1 MGKVY
6 LTLNEIQKKELEI
19 LIFFDKICKDN
30 QLKYT
35 LIGGTLLGAIRHK
48 GFIPWDDDID
58 VGMPRKDYELLV
70 SKIQNGEINVDP
82 YSIFLDR
89 GKEKKYPFLKLVNK
103 KYKVESKMEIVKFL
117 WIDIMP
123 IDNIESV
130 GDAKLKYKKI
140 KWNLMLFRA
149 YYKMNNI
156 NSFIKKICVW
166 CLRIYAKCIGINKI
180 IETITSISKSNM
192 NENTKY
198 MGVIS
203 WGLYG
208 IGEIYSSTAFDN
220 LIEVDFEKNKFYSIS
235 LWHEYLTGI
244 YNNYMEIPSEN
255 NRKTHFI
262 KVYEEGE

>member
-1 MGKVY
+1 M
-6 LTLNEIQKKELEI
+6 
-19 LIFFDKICKDN
+19 IFFDKICKAN
-30 QLKYT
+30 HLKYT

-58 VGMPRKDYELLV
+58 VGMPRKDYELLI
-70 SKIQNGEINVDP
+70 SKIQSGEISTDP

-89 GKEKKYPFLKLVNK
+89 GIEKKYPFLKLVNK

-123 IDNIESV
+123 IDNIESLD
-130 GDAKLKYKKI
+130 DAKLKYKKI

-156 NSFIKKICVW
+156 NSFIKKICVFF
-166 CLRIYAKCIGINKI
+166 LRIYAKCVGINNI
-180 IETITSISKSNM
+180 LGTITSISKSNM
-192 NENTKY
+192 NKNTEY

-208 IGEIYSSTAFDN
+208 VGEVYSSTAFDN
-220 LIEVDFEKNKFYSIS
+220 LTEVEFEKYKFYSIS
-235 LWHEYLTGI
+235 LWNEYLTGI
-244 YNNYMEIPSEN
+244 YNNFMELPPEN
-255 NRKTHFI
+255 DRKTHFI